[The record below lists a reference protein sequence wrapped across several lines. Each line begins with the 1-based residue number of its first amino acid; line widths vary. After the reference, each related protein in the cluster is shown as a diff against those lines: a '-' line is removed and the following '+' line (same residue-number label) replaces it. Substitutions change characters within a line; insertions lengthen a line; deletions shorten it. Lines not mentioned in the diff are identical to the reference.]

1 MKKYLSLL
9 VLCTATT
16 SFAMTGVDFNSDFYK
31 DPTHFTCNGKKIS
44 PQSTISNL
52 LMNCKNAK
60 VIEHD
65 EPTPNQNAQMH
76 NANAGSSMDYNQV
89 DGSSQFTVDVVK
101 FQDDKNS
108 YMICKFLNN
117 QLKKCKYKLAKSTN
131 ATSSTPVASAKTIAS
146 APVN

>member
-1 MKKYLSLL
+1 MKKYLTLL
-9 VLCTATT
+9 VLCASS
-16 SFAMTGVDFNSDFYK
+16 SFAMTDVDFSSDFYK

-44 PQSTISNL
+44 PQSTINNL

-76 NANAGSSMDYNQV
+76 NANAGSSMDYNEV

-101 FQDDKNS
+101 FLDDKNS
-108 YMICKFLNN
+108 SMTCKFLNN
-117 QLKKCKYKLAKSTN
+117 QLKKCKYKPVKSTN
-131 ATSSTPVASAKTIAS
+131 VPSSAPLTNVKTTAS